1 MQKQKKEK
9 PFKMMN
15 WKIFNFFFVT
25 SILFFSFHQPYVVST
40 VSEYKKLIQK
50 DPSKSLID
58 LKKVCPSIILDIRYA
73 SNNNFL
79 GFPVYK
85 LAKAYARF
93 PIALAIIDIQKEL
106 EPLGLSL
113 KIFDAYRPYSVTKK
127 MWELTNGSPFVAN
140 PAYGS
145 VHNRGTA
152 LDLTLVN
159 LEDSTEVPM
168 PSQYDEFN
176 IKASH
181 QYYNIN
187 RSFINNR
194 NLLKRIMEKHGFKAN
209 EHEWWHYDFKNY
221 KQYELLDI
229 SFEELEKLE

>member
-1 MQKQKKEK
+1 MKS
-9 PFKMMN
+9 
-15 WKIFNFFFVT
+15 WKINTV
-25 SILFFSFHQPYVVST
+25 ILCLFFLLSSFHQPYVVS
-40 VSEYKKLIQK
+40 SINEYKRLIQK
-50 DPSKSLID
+50 DPSKTLVD
-58 LKKVCPSIILDIRYA
+58 LKQFCPSIFLDIRYA
-73 SNNNFL
+73 SSNNFL

-85 LAKAYARF
+85 MAKAYARF
-93 PIALAIIDIQKEL
+93 PIALAISEIQKEL

-113 KIFDAYRPYSVTKK
+113 KIYDAYRPYSVTKR
-127 MWELTNGSPFVAN
+127 MWEFTNGSPFVAN

-159 LEDSTEVPM
+159 LEDTSEVPM

-176 IKASH
+176 LKASH
-181 QYYNIN
+181 QFYNIN

-221 KQYELLDI
+221 KEYELLDI
-229 SFEELEKLE
+229 SFEDLEKLH

>member
-1 MQKQKKEK
+1 MK
-9 PFKMMN
+9 N
-15 WKIFNFFFVT
+15 WKINTFVLW
-25 SILFFSFHQPYVVST
+25 LFFLLSSFHQPYVIS
-40 VSEYKKLIQK
+40 SINEYKRLIQK
-50 DPSKSLID
+50 DPSKTLVD
-58 LKKVCPSIILDIRYA
+58 LKEFCPSIFLDIRYA
-73 SNNNFL
+73 SSNNFL

-85 LAKAYARF
+85 KAKAYARF
-93 PIALAIIDIQKEL
+93 PIALAISEIQKEL

-113 KIFDAYRPYSVTKK
+113 KIYDAYRPYSVTKR
-127 MWELTNGSPFVAN
+127 MWELTHGSPYVAN
-140 PAYGS
+140 PSYGS

-159 LEDSTEVPM
+159 LEDTSEVPM

-176 IKASH
+176 LKASH
-181 QYYNIN
+181 QFYNIN

-221 KQYELLDI
+221 KSYELLDI
-229 SFEELEKLE
+229 AFEELEKLH

>member
-1 MQKQKKEK
+1 MS
-9 PFKMMN
+9 
-15 WKIFNFFFVT
+15 WKIHSFLAL
-25 SILFFSFHQPYVVST
+25 ILLLFSSFHQPYVLS
-40 VSEYKKLIQK
+40 SLQEYKRLIQK
-50 DPSKSLID
+50 DPSKALID
-58 LKKVCPSIILDIRYA
+58 LKKVCPSVFLDIRYA
-73 SNNNFL
+73 THNNFL
-79 GFPVYK
+79 GFPIYK
-85 LAKAYARF
+85 IPKAYVRF
-93 PIALAIIDIQKEL
+93 PLALAIIEIQKEL

-113 KIFDAYRPYSVTKK
+113 KIYDAYRPYSVTKK
-127 MWELTNGSPFVAN
+127 MWELTNGSPYVAN

-159 LEDSTEVPM
+159 LLDDTTEVPM

-181 QYYNIN
+181 QYYQIN

-194 NLLKRIMEKHGFKAN
+194 NLLKRIMEKHGFIAN

-221 KQYELLDI
+221 KHYELLDI
-229 SFEELEKLE
+229 SFEDLEKLDNQKP